1 MIDEQMEEMASLY
14 VLGEL
19 KAEQAARFEAEL
31 LGSAELQE
39 LVSALQEDFATLALA
54 APMVRPP
61 AGLRARLIQQFR
73 AENQPSKVIRV
84 SFLPWAI
91 AAALAVASTFLFLQ
105 ETKLKK
111 QVAALQSRDL
121 LTQTRVAVLQS
132 QVDTYASGSAVVIWD
147 QKNQKGFVRYDK
159 LPAHEGQDYQLW
171 ALDPAQKEPIN
182 AGLMPVVNSG
192 AAKVDFHPD
201 VRVGKGTKFAVSI
214 EPKGG
219 SKKPVGQVIFVGE

>member
-19 KAEQAARFEAEL
+19 KAEQTARFEAEL
-31 LGSAELQE
+31 LGSTELQDH
-39 LVSALQEDFATLALA
+39 VSALQEDFATLALA

-61 AGLRARLIQQFR
+61 AGLRARLIQQFH

-105 ETKLKK
+105 ETRLKK
-111 QVAALQSRDL
+111 QLVELQSRDI

-132 QVDTYASGSAVVIWD
+132 QVDTYTSGSAVVIWD
-147 QKNQKGFVRYDK
+147 QKNQKGLVRYDK
-159 LPAHEGQDYQLW
+159 LPVRQGQDYQLW
-171 ALDPAQKEPIN
+171 AIDPSRKEPVN
-182 AGLMPVVNSG
+182 AGLIPVVNSS

-201 VRVGKGTKFAVSI
+201 VRVGKGTKFAISL
-214 EPKGG
+214 EPRGG
-219 SKKPVGQVIFVGE
+219 SKKAVGPVVFIGE